1 MRFSLI
7 CLWGLCASGL
17 AMANPVDWHPQDTL
31 KPDQWMLTAT
41 STHFNGGLDFTQ
53 GRDRSPS
60 LRGTK
65 SGDYRGNALSLSWQ
79 FLPHWAARASSM
91 ERVLEDVSDQ
101 YLMRTWEASVWTH
114 QPVQWLGSE
123 TAFARLSAWGNQSDS
138 LQSSTSKTV
147 GEVVLTQSK
156 IIQPRDQTWALEG
169 GMTWSPSPAWK
180 YHADV
185 GLGWTELKYQD
196 FQANGM
202 RNGCEYQLQIMGAD
216 VVGTRI
222 DPCNVVGT
230 ASQFSTPLSAYGLD
244 LQKELAWT
252 ARGPCQLFLQIQ
264 TIGAQGRAELT
275 GCPDHIARVNAGAHH
290 IRTHDLQLVFT
301 AIAHAIGLKVLVFQF
316 GPAQAHIGMVFPS
329 GAGRPGHPPFQGPR
343 LVTRLNDFGL
353 GEHHLTHG
361 LAGAGL
367 QAVGLVAPSTQT
379 RKCRFAAQP
388 LHRLVCPHGC
398 LPSAHQVL
406 IGHILQHTLH
416 AAGTCSPMGQKLPT
430 QTQGIASVVTRL
442 GAAQAGRAVAT
453 LGEVQAT
460 VEMGARGR
468 QHPLIWFQG
477 VLRVPVHRVGHRQP
491 TGTQSP
497 QTDQ

>member
-31 KPDQWMLTAT
+31 KPGQWMLTAT

-123 TAFARLSAWGNQSDS
+123 TAFARLSAWGNQSDN

-252 ARGPCQLFLQIQ
+252 ARFV
-264 TIGAQGRAELT
+264 TW
-275 GCPDHIARVNAGAHH
+275 
-290 IRTHDLQLVFT
+290 
-301 AIAHAIGLKVLVFQF
+301 
-316 GPAQAHIGMVFPS
+316 
-329 GAGRPGHPPFQGPR
+329 GAGVQWTNGWGRWRASANSQTWQRNGVDDIIAKRNATPVVQQLHVRTEWMYPVSEKIQPFVGFDYFSSF
-343 LVTRLNDFGL
+343 LLNDLPLLYNSGTSSNFLNTYSQFRTGL
-353 GEHHLTHG
+353 
-361 LAGAGL
+361 
-367 QAVGLVAPSTQT
+367 
-379 RKCRFAAQP
+379 RF
-388 LHRLVCPHGC
+388 
-398 LPSAHQVL
+398 
-406 IGHILQHTLH
+406 
-416 AAGTCSPMGQKLPT
+416 
-430 QTQGIASVVTRL
+430 
-442 GAAQAGRAVAT
+442 
-453 LGEVQAT
+453 
-460 VEMGARGR
+460 
-468 QHPLIWFQG
+468 FF
-477 VLRVPVHRVGHRQP
+477 
-491 TGTQSP
+491 
-497 QTDQ
+497 